1 MPAARYELT
10 PVEKFKRALDIWTK
24 IASNVRLRDRIV
36 KVIQYGCQMLIGY
49 YGAKMSEEVMLGVK
63 TTRRTASTARKAFW
77 LLKSLNHIGSIA
89 NMLDDNL
96 LAKPLDVKLDFIEQV
111 SLVFYYVYENLV
123 FLARCNLFNF
133 NEDDLDWGT
142 NVSWFVGDL
151 AFLLSS
157 SVRLHGNAA
166 DRQKVINE
174 LAELDRQR
182 RAWQQ
187 RDGASPNRANGARP
201 GAGDAGALDAQVTT
215 RRRQL
220 ETELRK
226 LSSAQ
231 CDLLLSFAIV
241 RGCGGGPVCCC
252 CCPSHFR
259 FCWSFLLFRPFW
271 RSGCRRT
278 TSTSSKSAAA
288 RSATGPSA
296 PWVWHRRRSFCM
308 RACSKLSGAVEYVVS
323 TFVCD
328 LFLVV

>member
-1 MPAARYELT
+1 MPASRYELN

-49 YGAKMSEEVMLGVK
+49 YGSKMSEEVLLGVK

-89 NMLDDNL
+89 TMLDDNL
-96 LAKPLDVKLDFIEQV
+96 LAQPLDVKLDFVEQV
-111 SLVFYYVYENLV
+111 SLVFYYLYENMV

-157 SVRLHGNAA
+157 GVRLHGNAA
-166 DRQKVINE
+166 DRQEIIDQLKG
-174 LAELDRQR
+174 LDRQR

-187 RDGASPNRANGARP
+187 QDDGSGNSGGAERGSPNGVGTGT
-201 GAGDAGALDAQVTT
+201 GAGAGEEGVLEAQVAT

-220 ETELRK
+220 ETEMRK

-231 CDLLLSFAIV
+231 FDLLLSFAIV
-241 RGCGGGPVCCC
+241 RFVLWHALLS
-252 CCPSHFR
+252 PSNA
-259 FCWSFLLFRPFW
+259 SL
-271 RSGCRRT
+271 
-278 TSTSSKSAAA
+278 
-288 RSATGPSA
+288 
-296 PWVWHRRRSFCM
+296 
-308 RACSKLSGAVEYVVS
+308 VS
-323 TFVCD
+323 PP
-328 LFLVV
+328 L